1 LFRILISNDDGIE
14 APGLAA
20 LEEAMAG
27 LGEVWVVAPADPQSA
42 KSHALTLHKN
52 VQLFQHGP
60 QRFSVG
66 GTPADS
72 VYVGIHHVMPAPP
85 DLVISG
91 INRGAN
97 IGEDVHYS
105 GTVAAARE
113 GVLQGYKA
121 IAVSLHVDFSRPI
134 ESHNWTTAGQQARR
148 LAAEVL
154 EREIGE
160 NCLLN
165 LNVPDI
171 PLDALKGIKACAL
184 GHHFYSPLVEEREE
198 PFGKGFYKLGGE
210 HSNFGPDVPSEGHFV
225 EAGWASLSPLTVRVT
240 DRTVLE
246 TLGDWQSVDSI
257 HSE

>member
-1 LFRILISNDDGIE
+1 MFRILISNDDGID

-20 LEEAMAG
+20 LEKALTG
-27 LGEVWVVAPADPQSA
+27 LGEIWVVAPADPQSA
-42 KSHALTLHKN
+42 KSHALTLHKT
-52 VQLFQHGP
+52 VKLSEHGP
-60 QRFSVG
+60 RRFSVG

-72 VYVGIHHVMPAPP
+72 VYVGIHRVMPGPP

-121 IAVSLHVDFSRPI
+121 IAVSLHVDFSKSI
-134 ESHNWTTAGQQARR
+134 ESHNWSTAGAQARR

-154 EREIGE
+154 QREVGA

-171 PLDALKGIKACAL
+171 PLKELKGIKACAL
-184 GHHFYSPLVEEREE
+184 GHHFYSPLVEERQESS
-198 PFGKGFYKLGGE
+198 GKDFYKLGGE
-210 HSNFGPDVPSEGHFV
+210 HADFGPVNPSEGHFV

-240 DRTVLE
+240 DRAVLK
-246 TLGDWQSVDSI
+246 TLSQWESVDSV